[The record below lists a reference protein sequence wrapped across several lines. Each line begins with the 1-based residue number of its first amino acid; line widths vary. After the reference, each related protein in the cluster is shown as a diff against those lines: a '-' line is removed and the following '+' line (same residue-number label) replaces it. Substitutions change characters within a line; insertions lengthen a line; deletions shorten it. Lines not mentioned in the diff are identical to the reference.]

1 MSAIPAFE
9 IGVWNVWIFMLIY
22 GLPVPILMRIH
33 KGVLE
38 ESLKQYSKTQ
48 KQANY
53 IMWVIWAVAS
63 IYSIFLPMCLG
74 TVWFY
79 VGLPIA
85 IIGAVTYIIVIV
97 TFAKNPIGQEPMTM
111 GIYRFSR
118 HPMYIT
124 QLVMFIGA
132 GIASASW
139 LFLLLSIIYAV
150 MCFAAVATEES
161 ILLKKFGESYREYMN
176 KTPRWI
182 GIPKP

>member
-9 IGVWNVWIFMLIY
+9 IGVWNAWIFMLIY
-22 GLPVPILMRIH
+22 GLPVPILMSIH

-53 IMWVIWAVAS
+53 IMWAIWAVVS
-63 IYSIFLPMCLG
+63 IYSIFLPMRLG
-74 TVWFY
+74 TLWFY

-85 IIGAVTYIIVIV
+85 ATGAVTYITVIV
-97 TFAKNPIGQEPMTM
+97 TFATNPIDKEPATT

-124 QLVMFIGA
+124 QSVMFIGA

-139 LFLLLSIIYAV
+139 LFLLLSIIYSI
-150 MCFAAVATEES
+150 MYFANAGTEED
-161 ILLKKFGESYREYMN
+161 ILLEKYGDSYREYVN
-176 KTPRWI
+176 RTPRWI
-182 GIPKP
+182 GIPRY